1 MKKVLKFVKGKKD
14 DRRERVSPN
23 TALSSSE
30 NLHSPYEIALGDGIE
45 ACEGQKYFIDLS
57 GKDKSVTKLH
67 KAAWQGN
74 LDKVK
79 AVMKKGDIDIPD
91 KLNRTALHLAAACG
105 HNNVVH
111 FLLVNNART
120 DIRDNEGKVPLLKAV
135 ECGQKECTLSILE
148 RGEDHHSV
156 DFEGNSALHIAVKNC
171 YYEICVLLLKKGANF
186 EMPNK
191 EGETP
196 LHIATAVEQVDIV
209 ELLLRYGSDVN
220 VASGDMTPLMIAAR
234 LGNADLVKLFL
245 EYSADCTAKDVN
257 GWTAE
262 DHAQMMSNQN
272 VMDIFRSDDESPS
285 GYPEKGADIRVDEG
299 ISKLSTSKNPGEK
312 AVMENEEE
320 EQESQSVVPM
330 PSEVDGDNSDTWN
343 DSHSSERPVGTKL
356 DKDKLRAILQESDG
370 EEECKPSGIMNE
382 ETERGQP
389 EGGDMLDTA
398 MEAESSG
405 KAVRD
410 RVDLQDSPKSCP
422 TPPPLKPPRS
432 WDFLQTGVVG
442 SPGNSSQHQNN
453 KPRQRG
459 LFTLSAREGSSDGSK
474 ADSFVEEVMKVSRNN
489 SANSASSSNPSHCSY
504 MDGNGNNGIGNCLD
518 RRDELANKA
527 LYESSPQDP
536 WKRRGKAARERSKEK
551 SVEKENMTS
560 VIQEKDEANPEE
572 VVAVDAEAYST
583 KEPEDDLVVV
593 YSDVSDWESS
603 SGGDGSIGSSDE
615 VDLPMDNLPILVL
628 PENEGDSLASNKAE
642 GSPGRRLSGK
652 LGITEEEED
661 DESLS
666 VAALSPGTSSVSE
679 RRNRFLQ
686 RSHSIDLGDEEV
698 STEDETAMEN
708 EEADD
713 INGLRK
719 KSDGGGTE
727 PSETASREMTTV
739 LEVEGPKRLGKGIPS
754 IGTLGREDT
763 LHGYEEV
770 WESNPQL
777 CPRSCSRGS
786 SSEGPHSPSTPRS
799 PFLEVSFSG
808 QRDDRL
814 HPFGRSRSSVGDSD
828 HRSGDEQH
836 SLQKTSS
843 RRKSEDSERRHKV
856 VDSSY
861 RGCVPKDLRM
871 IVKRTNLSES
881 EGEYQ
886 SVSKIDINLS
896 DAKGSAAHR
905 NDSAQNSAMNGSDDV
920 DAQDENLQ
928 PLAKIDVDLG
938 SVDSIAKTCEKEVL
952 KMEVEG
958 AGDGK
963 FVSNDT
969 VSSKNNFA
977 PNNVKGRDNAR
988 WNGRIETEMEVHLH
1002 PNYIS
1007 NKPACQKDLQN
1018 KVSSRSP
1025 PFEDSEG
1032 EDSVFLDDEDD
1043 HKKAGAQGLVG
1054 PLGWGGVGWRVQ
1066 GPSQWRG
1073 GTSRTLGP
1081 LPSSPRSLGDTGPE
1095 PTIALPDDSKA
1106 VLQISP
1112 ARSLPSQLSHL
1123 ALQKEA
1129 QNVFSPPLHS
1139 PESTYHFKET
1149 SNVSSTN
1156 MIVRETSPLVFSQQ
1170 EKTRK
1175 EGHAVEM
1182 GSRSNSLEKNSNKCT
1197 IPLSLPKNIE
1207 RMNLDEDVDGPDNL
1221 EVPEKEDKRH
1231 KMDENLL
1238 SPRSKYG
1245 EMVSTSDQPPRTPK
1259 RKKTQR
1265 SSSLQAN
1272 PHPET
1277 PDRSPNR
1284 TNPGILKRACSVGKT
1299 IVSGK
1304 IQSQQGKDF
1313 ALLITTEKDRP
1324 QKPSDIKVIEI
1335 PAAPDDMSPPIV
1347 VTPQDMRGRDD
1358 GRRKDRSKGK
1368 LESRRKEDSECREDS
1383 RSRVSPGKRYE
1394 RVDSID
1400 GKLQDL
1406 RRFSSH
1412 SRDESFSAFDID
1424 RSAKRP
1430 PRRHKSLTSET
1441 HRSSSPLVKRSLS
1454 LSGQASM
1461 AAALG
1466 RIPQRV
1472 VQVEIMAQQQ
1482 RRRKRRRAALL
1493 HPSLDRTEAVAMGGS
1508 TEEEEDRRRWEG
1520 QHRPRTKGE
1529 GGPPLRTLERRQ
1541 RLEQSDD
1548 EVCPSSKESDN
1559 SMEGYKVAAS
1569 EAEESESSS
1578 EGLDSPAKAR
1588 ALMAR
1593 SKEELADGSKRE
1605 KDRIYSSRSGKGGRG
1620 HQRVPIAMREQLRAS
1635 AEERGRL
1642 EGEACRLEEQL
1653 QTLTWEAEEAREGER
1668 AAAALVA
1675 ALAARVTRLEA
1686 DTARLAEAGSRAKLR
1701 IANREQEVM
1710 HLREVCMKY
1719 EEQKLNLA
1727 EIIRLKSIERE
1738 NLERKLAD
1746 KDKEEKSLKAES
1758 KSSAANELEQRLNFL
1773 EQERQ
1778 RLEGRNSRLEGEL
1791 EHLRDELDEVRKGVW
1806 LGVTSAKAEAE
1817 GKLEA
1822 RLSKELHELQ
1832 QEVQKWKE
1840 KYECSMKVS
1849 DDEVKASSEEKV
1861 CESEDHTEK
1870 SEEEAVPIDKKD
1882 EEIQVNT
1889 FAELEA
1895 LEATSDSRRPPLARG
1910 KSLPAQT
1917 RALLRDAATNTAP
1930 LPVPE
1935 SAQVVAA
1942 AKAKE
1947 LEITK
1952 ELIRERE
1959 KGRKNA
1965 HLIKKLRAE
1974 VQATKK
1980 TVEDA
1985 ARLAAEAK
1993 EEEMK
1998 KKIAELQERTEIGAF
2013 SDEFG
2018 QIPIITTTSDDVI
2031 ELRKQVSDLEAMLRN
2046 ESSSRES
2053 LQNQIGKLMEDLQAM
2068 SIANCKLKEEK
2079 NNIEQEL
2086 SSALVRLEAE
2096 EDGWRREV
2104 ERLGRAHQ
2112 GEMERARADARTEL
2126 NARLSQ
2132 LNQFLQQQAQEQAR
2146 LEKQRLTSEAQL
2158 MHEFDETKRKLL
2170 GEIAT
2175 LQAALQVK
2183 GEEERELRQKCDR
2196 LIRENDRREEQRR
2209 KRLVERA
2216 YSVNFPPA
2224 DPLFD
2229 MSREKPTP
2237 TSVSFSGQPT
2247 GGEGL
2252 PSPPSPLQSKS
2263 HIIPAPPAFLE
2274 RGKGGMTSS
2283 LSLPKPPPVVF
2294 LSPPP
2299 PGRDAL
2305 RRELDRSIR
2314 KHGRTGDLYKSLD
2327 LEHLR
2332 AMAPEKPSTD
2342 ERLEILRKKYFLP

>member
-14 DRRERVSPN
+14 DRQRVSPN

-30 NLHSPYEIALGDGIE
+30 NLHSYEIALGDGIE

-74 LDKVK
+74 LEKVK

-111 FLLVNNART
+111 YLLVNNART
-120 DIRDNEGKVPLLKAV
+120 DIRDNEGKIPLLKAV

-148 RGEDHHSV
+148 RSEDHHSV

-191 EGETP
+191 EGDTP
-196 LHIATAVEQVDIV
+196 LHLATGVEQVDIV

-234 LGNADLVKLFL
+234 LGNAELVKLFL
-245 EYSADCTAKDVN
+245 EYGADVTMKDCN

-262 DHAQMMSNQN
+262 EHAQMMSNQN

-285 GYPEKGADIRVDEG
+285 RCTEKSAEIRSDDGVGKQSASKSAAEKGVKEA
-299 ISKLSTSKNPGEK
+299 EK
-312 AVMENEEE
+312 V
-320 EQESQSVVPM
+320 EQESPAVPM
-330 PSEVDGDNSDTWN
+330 PNEGDGDNSDTWN
-343 DSHSSERPVGTKL
+343 DSQSSERPVNPKL
-356 DKDKLRAILQESDG
+356 DKNTVRAILQESDG
-370 EEECKPSGIMNE
+370 EDECKSSQMNE
-382 ETERGQP
+382 EMERGQP
-389 EGGDMLDTA
+389 EGGDTTDNA
-398 MEAESSG
+398 MEAESSSRS
-405 KAVRD
+405 VRD

-442 SPGNSSQHQNN
+442 SPGNSSSQHQ
-453 KPRQRG
+453 
-459 LFTLSAREGSSDGSK
+459 
-474 ADSFVEEVMKVSRNN
+474 
-489 SANSASSSNPSHCSY
+489 
-504 MDGNGNNGIGNCLD
+504 
-518 RRDELANKA
+518 
-527 LYESSPQDP
+527 
-536 WKRRGKAARERSKEK
+536 
-551 SVEKENMTS
+551 
-560 VIQEKDEANPEE
+560 
-572 VVAVDAEAYST
+572 
-583 KEPEDDLVVV
+583 
-593 YSDVSDWESS
+593 
-603 SGGDGSIGSSDE
+603 
-615 VDLPMDNLPILVL
+615 
-628 PENEGDSLASNKAE
+628 
-642 GSPGRRLSGK
+642 
-652 LGITEEEED
+652 
-661 DESLS
+661 
-666 VAALSPGTSSVSE
+666 
-679 RRNRFLQ
+679 
-686 RSHSIDLGDEEV
+686 
-698 STEDETAMEN
+698 
-708 EEADD
+708 
-713 INGLRK
+713 
-719 KSDGGGTE
+719 
-727 PSETASREMTTV
+727 
-739 LEVEGPKRLGKGIPS
+739 KGIPS

-799 PFLEVSFSG
+799 PFLEVGFSG
-808 QRDDRL
+808 QRA
-814 HPFGRSRSSVGDSD
+814 FGRSRSSVGDSD

-836 SLQKTSS
+836 SISKMSH
-843 RRKSEDSERRHKV
+843 RRKSEDCERRHKV
-856 VDSSY
+856 VDNSY
-861 RGCVPKDLRM
+861 KGCVPKDLRM

-886 SVSKIDINLS
+886 SASTVDISSNEI
-896 DAKGSAAHR
+896 KGGAVYEK
-905 NDSAQNSAMNGSDDV
+905 DSVQNATVNGSEEIDAQVGYPQPTAKSDMEVGSFDSVPKAYERDDV
-920 DAQDENLQ
+920 
-928 PLAKIDVDLG
+928 
-938 SVDSIAKTCEKEVL
+938 

-958 AGDGK
+958 MDIKEEEGE
-963 FVSNDT
+963 FVSNDV
-969 VSSKNNFA
+969 VSSR
-977 PNNVKGRDNAR
+977 NNVESNNIKGNECC
-988 WNGRIETEMEVHLH
+988 NGRIETEMEVDTH
-1002 PNYIS
+1002 PNVVS
-1007 NKPACQKDLQN
+1007 HKAVSQKDPQV
-1018 KVSSRSP
+1018 KVSTRSP

-1032 EDSVFLDDEDD
+1032 EDSVFLDDDDD

-1066 GPSQWRG
+1066 GASPWRG
-1073 GTSRTLGP
+1073 GANRTLGP
-1081 LPSSPRSLGDTGPE
+1081 LPSSPRSLGEPGLE
-1095 PTIALPDDSKA
+1095 PTITVPEITKTKPYMST
-1106 VLQISP
+1106 

-1123 ALQKEA
+1123 ATQKENQNVLSPPLYSPESAYNFKEA
-1129 QNVFSPPLHS
+1129 QNL
-1139 PESTYHFKET
+1139 
-1149 SNVSSTN
+1149 SSTN
-1156 MIVRETSPLVFSQQ
+1156 SMSREASPLIFSQQ
-1170 EKTRK
+1170 EKPRK
-1175 EGHAVEM
+1175 DGHVGEM
-1182 GSRSNSLEKNSNKCT
+1182 SSRSNSLEKTTSKCT

-1221 EVPEKEDKRH
+1221 EVPEKEDKKH
-1231 KMDENLL
+1231 KMDDNLL

-1245 EMVSTSDQPPRTPK
+1245 EMLSASDQPPRTPK

-1304 IQSQQGKDF
+1304 IQTQQGKDF

-1335 PAAPDDMSPPIV
+1335 PAAPDDTSPPIV
-1347 VTPQDMRGRDD
+1347 VAPQDVRGRDD
-1358 GRRKDRSKGK
+1358 GRRRDRGKGK
-1368 LESRRKEDSECREDS
+1368 LDRTRREDSECREDS
-1383 RSRVSPGKRYE
+1383 RSRVSPGKRYD

-1400 GKLQDL
+1400 GKLRDL

-1412 SRDESFSAFDID
+1412 SRDESFSAFDVD
-1424 RSAKRP
+1424 RPAKRG

-1441 HRSSSPLVKRSLS
+1441 NRSSSPLVKRSLS

-1493 HPSLDRTEAVAMGGS
+1493 HPSLDRSEAVAMGGS

-1520 QHRPRTKGE
+1520 QHRPRTKEG

-1569 EAEESESSS
+1569 EDEGSESSS
-1578 EGLDSPAKAR
+1578 EGLDSPARTR

-1605 KDRIYSSRSGKGGRG
+1605 KDRIYSSRSGKGVRG
-1620 HQRVPIAMREQLRAS
+1620 HQRAPIAMREQLRAS

-1719 EEQKLNLA
+1719 EEQKQNLA

-1746 KDKEEKSLKAES
+1746 KDKEEKSMKVES
-1758 KSSAANELEQRLNFL
+1758 KSTASEELEARLNFL

-1791 EHLRDELDEVRKGVW
+1791 EHLRDELEEVRKGMW
-1806 LGVTSAKAEAE
+1806 QGVSSAKAEAE
-1817 GKLEA
+1817 VKFEA
-1822 RLSKELHELQ
+1822 SIAKDLQKLQ

-1840 KYECSMKVS
+1840 MYEYSKKVG
-1849 DDEVKASSEEKV
+1849 DEEVKVPHDEEI
-1861 CESEDHTEK
+1861 CDEGHLEK
-1870 SEEEAVPIDKKD
+1870 PEEELLVVEKKD

-1889 FAELEA
+1889 YAELEA
-1895 LEATSDSRRPPLARG
+1895 MAAAADARRPPLARG
-1910 KSLPAQT
+1910 KSLPSQT

-1930 LPVPE
+1930 PPIPE

-1959 KGRKNA
+1959 KSRKNA

-1985 ARLAAEAK
+1985 ARMAAEAK
-1993 EEEMK
+1993 EEEMR
-1998 KKIAELQERTEIGAF
+1998 KKIAELQERNEMGTYSE
-2013 SDEFG
+2013 EFG
-2018 QIPIITTTSDDVI
+2018 QIPIITTTSEDVT
-2031 ELRKQVSDLEAMLRN
+2031 ELRKQVSDLEALLRN
-2046 ESSSRES
+2046 ERSSRES
-2053 LQNQIGKLMEDLQAM
+2053 LQNQIGKLMEDLQSM

-2132 LNQFLQQQAQEQAR
+2132 LNQFLQQQAQEQKR
-2146 LEKQRLTSEAQL
+2146 LENQRLTSEAQL

-2196 LIRENDRREEQRR
+2196 LVRENDRREEQRR

-2216 YSVNFPPA
+2216 YSVNFPPS
-2224 DPLFD
+2224 DPLYD
-2229 MSREKPTP
+2229 VNREKPAGP
-2237 TSVSFSGQPT
+2237 SVSFARNT
-2247 GGEGL
+2247 IGGEGL
-2252 PSPPSPLQSKS
+2252 PSPPSPLQAKS

-2274 RGKGGMTSS
+2274 RSSKVGMTSS

-2299 PGRDAL
+2299 PGRDAM

>member
-14 DRRERVSPN
+14 DRQRVSPN

-30 NLHSPYEIALGDGIE
+30 NLHSYEIALGDGIE

-74 LDKVK
+74 LEKVK

-111 FLLVNNART
+111 YLLVNNART
-120 DIRDNEGKVPLLKAV
+120 DIRDNEGKIPLLKAV

-148 RGEDHHSV
+148 RSEDHHSV

-191 EGETP
+191 EGDTP
-196 LHIATAVEQVDIV
+196 LHLATGVEQVDIV

-234 LGNADLVKLFL
+234 LGNAELVKLFL
-245 EYSADCTAKDVN
+245 EYGADVTMKDCN

-262 DHAQMMSNQN
+262 EHAQMMSNQN

-285 GYPEKGADIRVDEG
+285 RCTEKSAEIRSDDGVGKQSASKSAAEKGVKEA
-299 ISKLSTSKNPGEK
+299 EK
-312 AVMENEEE
+312 VEE
-320 EQESQSVVPM
+320 SPAVPM
-330 PSEVDGDNSDTWN
+330 PNEGDGDNSDTWN
-343 DSHSSERPVGTKL
+343 DSQSSERPVNPKL
-356 DKDKLRAILQESDG
+356 DKNTVRAILQESDG
-370 EEECKPSGIMNE
+370 EDECKSSQMNE
-382 ETERGQP
+382 EMERGQP
-389 EGGDMLDTA
+389 EGGDTTDNA
-398 MEAESSG
+398 MEAESSSRS
-405 KAVRD
+405 VRD

-442 SPGNSSQHQNN
+442 SPGNSSSQHQNN

-459 LFTLSAREGSSDGSK
+459 LFTLPGREGSSDGSK

-489 SANSASSSNPSHCSY
+489 SANSSSSANPSNCSFG
-504 MDGNGNNGIGNCLD
+504 DGKENNGIGNCLE
-518 RRDELANKA
+518 RDDIPSKA
-527 LYESSPQDP
+527 HYESSPQDP

-551 SVEKENMTS
+551 SMEKENMAS
-560 VIQEKDEANPEE
+560 VIQERDETNPDDVGLDTEP
-572 VVAVDAEAYST
+572 YSM
-583 KEPEDDLVVV
+583 KEQEDDLVVV

-603 SGGDGSIGSSDE
+603 SGGEGSIGSSDE

-628 PENEGDSLASNKAE
+628 PENDGDSIASNKAE
-642 GSPGRRLSGK
+642 CSLGRRLSGK

-713 INGLRK
+713 VNGLRK

-739 LEVEGPKRLGKGIPS
+739 LEVEGPRRLGKGIPS

-799 PFLEVSFSG
+799 PFLEVGFSG
-808 QRDDRL
+808 QRA
-814 HPFGRSRSSVGDSD
+814 FGRSRSSVGDSD

-836 SLQKTSS
+836 SISKMSH
-843 RRKSEDSERRHKV
+843 RRKSEDCERRHKV
-856 VDSSY
+856 VDNSY
-861 RGCVPKDLRM
+861 KGCVPKDLRM

-886 SVSKIDINLS
+886 SASTVDISSNEI
-896 DAKGSAAHR
+896 KGGAVYEK
-905 NDSAQNSAMNGSDDV
+905 DSVQNATVNGSEEIDAQVGYPQPTAKSDMEVGSFDSVPKAYERDDV
-920 DAQDENLQ
+920 
-928 PLAKIDVDLG
+928 
-938 SVDSIAKTCEKEVL
+938 

-958 AGDGK
+958 MDIKEEEGE
-963 FVSNDT
+963 FVSNDV
-969 VSSKNNFA
+969 VSSR
-977 PNNVKGRDNAR
+977 NNVESNNIKGNECC
-988 WNGRIETEMEVHLH
+988 NGRIETEMEVDTH
-1002 PNYIS
+1002 PNVVS
-1007 NKPACQKDLQN
+1007 HKAVSQKDPQV
-1018 KVSSRSP
+1018 KVSTRSP

-1032 EDSVFLDDEDD
+1032 EDSVFLDDDDD

-1066 GPSQWRG
+1066 GASPWRG
-1073 GTSRTLGP
+1073 GANRTLGP
-1081 LPSSPRSLGDTGPE
+1081 LPSSPRSLGEPGLE
-1095 PTIALPDDSKA
+1095 PTITVPEITKTKPYMST
-1106 VLQISP
+1106 

-1123 ALQKEA
+1123 ATQKENQNVLSPPLYSPESAYNFKEA
-1129 QNVFSPPLHS
+1129 QNL
-1139 PESTYHFKET
+1139 
-1149 SNVSSTN
+1149 SSTN
-1156 MIVRETSPLVFSQQ
+1156 SMSREASPLIFSQQ
-1170 EKTRK
+1170 EKPRK
-1175 EGHAVEM
+1175 DGHVGEM
-1182 GSRSNSLEKNSNKCT
+1182 SSRSNSLEKTTSKCT

-1221 EVPEKEDKRH
+1221 EVPEKEDKKH
-1231 KMDENLL
+1231 KMDDNLL

-1245 EMVSTSDQPPRTPK
+1245 EMLSASDQPPRTPK

-1304 IQSQQGKDF
+1304 IQTQQGKDF

-1335 PAAPDDMSPPIV
+1335 PAAPDDTSPPIV
-1347 VTPQDMRGRDD
+1347 VAPQDVRGRDD
-1358 GRRKDRSKGK
+1358 GRRRDRGKGK
-1368 LESRRKEDSECREDS
+1368 LDRTRREDSECREDS
-1383 RSRVSPGKRYE
+1383 RSRVSPGKRYD

-1400 GKLQDL
+1400 GKLRDL

-1412 SRDESFSAFDID
+1412 SRDESFSAFDVD
-1424 RSAKRP
+1424 RPAKRG

-1441 HRSSSPLVKRSLS
+1441 NRSSSPLVKRSLS

-1493 HPSLDRTEAVAMGGS
+1493 HPSLDRSEAVAMGGS

-1520 QHRPRTKGE
+1520 QHRPRTKEG

-1569 EAEESESSS
+1569 EDEGSESSS
-1578 EGLDSPAKAR
+1578 EGLDSPARTR

-1605 KDRIYSSRSGKGGRG
+1605 KDRIYSSRSGKGVRG
-1620 HQRVPIAMREQLRAS
+1620 HQRAPIAMREQLRAS

-1719 EEQKLNLA
+1719 EEQKQNLA

-1746 KDKEEKSLKAES
+1746 KDKEEKSMKVES
-1758 KSSAANELEQRLNFL
+1758 KSTASEELEARLNFL

-1791 EHLRDELDEVRKGVW
+1791 EHLRDELEEVRKGMW
-1806 LGVTSAKAEAE
+1806 QGVSSAKAEAE
-1817 GKLEA
+1817 VKFEA
-1822 RLSKELHELQ
+1822 SIAKDLQKLQ

-1840 KYECSMKVS
+1840 MYEYSKKVG
-1849 DDEVKASSEEKV
+1849 DEEVKVPHDEEI
-1861 CESEDHTEK
+1861 CDEGHLEK
-1870 SEEEAVPIDKKD
+1870 PEEELLVVEKKD

-1889 FAELEA
+1889 YAELEA
-1895 LEATSDSRRPPLARG
+1895 MAAAADARRPPLARG
-1910 KSLPAQT
+1910 KSLPSQT

-1930 LPVPE
+1930 PPIPE

-1959 KGRKNA
+1959 KSRKNA

-1985 ARLAAEAK
+1985 ARMAAEAK
-1993 EEEMK
+1993 EEEMR
-1998 KKIAELQERTEIGAF
+1998 KKIAELQERNEMGTYSE
-2013 SDEFG
+2013 EFG
-2018 QIPIITTTSDDVI
+2018 QIPIITTTSEDVT
-2031 ELRKQVSDLEAMLRN
+2031 ELRKQVSDLEALLRN
-2046 ESSSRES
+2046 ERSSRES
-2053 LQNQIGKLMEDLQAM
+2053 LQNQIGKLMEDLQSM

-2132 LNQFLQQQAQEQAR
+2132 LNQFLQQQAQEQKR
-2146 LEKQRLTSEAQL
+2146 LENQRLTSEAQL

-2196 LIRENDRREEQRR
+2196 LVRENDRREEQRR

-2216 YSVNFPPA
+2216 YSVNFPPS
-2224 DPLFD
+2224 DPLYD
-2229 MSREKPTP
+2229 VNREKPAGP
-2237 TSVSFSGQPT
+2237 SVSFARNT
-2247 GGEGL
+2247 IGGEGL
-2252 PSPPSPLQSKS
+2252 PSPPSPLQAKS

-2274 RGKGGMTSS
+2274 RSSKVGMTSS

-2299 PGRDAL
+2299 PGRDAM